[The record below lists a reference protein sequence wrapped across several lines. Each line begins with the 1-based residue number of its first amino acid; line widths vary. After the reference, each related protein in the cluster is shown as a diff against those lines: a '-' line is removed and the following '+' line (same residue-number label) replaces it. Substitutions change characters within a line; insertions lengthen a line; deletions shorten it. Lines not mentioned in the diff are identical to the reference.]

1 MDVWRDFLIN
11 FQRRGQRVAGV
22 ANPSVDFT
30 DASPRLRVTKIF
42 KDWIN
47 TYVTLATKFRNIF
60 KEPKLRHSTA
70 AESRKCLGCPDMKY
84 SSRRFLRQ
92 PRLWNLSRDLWQGH
106 AVSTTADRSFDI
118 NSTCISRSDGFCIR
132 WVEFWA
138 YQLYPVIQRSIDLI
152 IITMHSYTKG
162 FAMNSE

>member
-106 AVSTTADRSFDI
+106 AVSTTADRSFVLNIRPAFHDQ
-118 NSTCISRSDGFCIR
+118 TDLVSDR
-132 WVEFWA
+132 W
-138 YQLYPVIQRSIDLI
+138 
-152 IITMHSYTKG
+152 
-162 FAMNSE
+162 NSERISFTRWFNVQSI